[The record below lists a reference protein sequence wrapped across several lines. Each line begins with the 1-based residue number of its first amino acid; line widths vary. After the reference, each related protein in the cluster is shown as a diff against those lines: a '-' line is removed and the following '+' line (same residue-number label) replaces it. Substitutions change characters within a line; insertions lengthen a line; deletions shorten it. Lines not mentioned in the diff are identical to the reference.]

1 MISAGTVLGER
12 YRLETRIA
20 IGGMGE
26 VWSAQDETLGR
37 TVAVKVLKP
46 EYAED
51 PTFVE
56 RFRAEARNTA
66 RLAHAGIATVYDYGE
81 VPVEGA
87 LGSSAYLVMELVPGK
102 PLSAILHER
111 GQLRPSETM
120 SIVGQTALA
129 LQAAHERGVIHRDIK
144 PGNLMITPD
153 GRVKV
158 TDFGIARAT
167 DEVPLTQ
174 TGTVLGT
181 SYYLAPEQAA
191 GREVTAASDVY
202 SLGIVAYECL
212 AGRRPFSDTNPVAV
226 ALAHQTQPPPPLP
239 STVPPPITQLVYAS
253 LSKDPRDRPPTAG
266 EFGRRALALAD
277 PTATGAMAAP
287 TAATEVIG
295 SRTGVVAPVPVP
307 LREPVPPPPPKRKIP
322 LSVPLI
328 GLLVLLAVLLTILLL
343 RNDNKKAG
351 NGTPSTTPTTAP
363 PTSASVSPTPSPTT
377 PPPTTPPPT
386 TPPPTTPPP
395 TTPPA
400 TVTINPNDYIGRTLS
415 SAQASLQRKG
425 LQVQVQG
432 SSDPTSTVTAI
443 SPSGVVNK
451 TQIITLITQAPP
463 TTPPPTGSASASASP
478 PGLTGQGNGNA
489 VVVGRTHK
497 PGKGAGQGG

>member
-12 YRLETRIA
+12 YRLDTRIA

-26 VWSAQDETLGR
+26 VWSARDETLGR

-81 VPVEGA
+81 VPVDGA
-87 LGSSAYLVMELVPGK
+87 LGNSAYLVMELVPGK

-111 GQLRPSETM
+111 GHLKPGETM
-120 SIVGQTALA
+120 SIIGQTALA

-158 TDFGIARAT
+158 TDFGISRAT

-191 GREVTAASDVY
+191 GYEVTAASDVY

-212 AGRRPFSDTNPVAV
+212 AGNRPFQDSNPVAV
-226 ALAHQTQPPPPLP
+226 ALAHQTQRPPALP
-239 STVPPPITQLVYAS
+239 GSVPPPIAQLVYTA
-253 LSKDPRDRPPTAG
+253 LAKDPRDRPATAG

-277 PTATGAMAAP
+277 PAATGAMTP
-287 TAATEVIG
+287 STSATEPLAARSGVI
-295 SRTGVVAPVPVP
+295 PPVP
-307 LREPVPPPPPKRKIP
+307 LPPTLPPQPQPPRRKIP

-343 RNDNKKAG
+343 RNDNKKSG
-351 NGTPSTTPTTAP
+351 NGTPTTSPTTAP
-363 PTSASVSPTPSPTT
+363 PSSASPSPTPSHTPSPSPSTTPSPSPTT
-377 PPPTTPPPT
+377 PS
-386 TPPPTTPPP
+386 
-395 TTPPA
+395 
-400 TVTINPNDYIGRTLS
+400 TVTLKAADYIGFTLA
-415 SAQASLQRKG
+415 SAEARLNAKG

-432 SSDPTSTVTAI
+432 SPDPAATVTAI
-443 SPSGVVNK
+443 SPTGVVNK
-451 TQIITLITQAPP
+451 TEIITLTTAAPPTSPPP
-463 TTPPPTGSASASASP
+463 TTPPPPSASASSLSPQGNASAGPAVGMSASP
-478 PGLTGQGNGNA
+478 VPGKGTGQGG
-489 VVVGRTHK
+489 
-497 PGKGAGQGG
+497 

>member
-1 MISAGTVLGER
+1 VISAGTVLGER
-12 YRLETRIA
+12 YRLDTRIA

-111 GQLRPSETM
+111 GQLPPSESM

-212 AGRRPFSDTNPVAV
+212 AGRRPFQDTNPVAV
-226 ALAHQTQPPPPLP
+226 AMAHQTQPPPPLP
-239 STVPPPITQLVYAS
+239 ATVPPPIAQLVYAA

-277 PTATGAMAAP
+277 PTATGAMAPP
-287 TAATEVIG
+287 TAATERLG
-295 SRTGVVAPVPVP
+295 PRTGVIAPVPV
-307 LREPVPPPPPKRKIP
+307 REPLPPQPPPKRKIP

-351 NGTPSTTPTTAP
+351 NGTPSTSPTTAP
-363 PTSASVSPTPSPTT
+363 PTSTSPSPTPSKTPST
-377 PPPTTPPPT
+377 PPPTTPSTSPPT
-386 TPPPTTPPP
+386 TP
-395 TTPPA
+395 PPA
-400 TVTINPNDYIGRTLS
+400 TVTINAADYVGRTLA
-415 SAQASLQRKG
+415 SAEASLERKG

-432 SSDPTSTVTAI
+432 SPDPAATVTAI

-451 TQIITLITQAPP
+451 TQIITLTTQTP
-463 TTPPPTGSASASASP
+463 TTSPPPTQSASPSASASS
-478 PGLTGQGNGNA
+478 LSGQGNGPAGPA
-489 VVVGRTHK
+489 VGASPAPM
-497 PGKGAGQGG
+497 PGKGTGIRG

>member
-1 MISAGTVLGER
+1 MTGAGTVLGER

-26 VWSAQDETLGR
+26 VWRARDETLGR

-51 PTFVE
+51 PNFVE

-81 VPVEGA
+81 VPVDGA
-87 LGSSAYLVMELVPGK
+87 VGSSAYLVMELVPGE
-102 PLSAILHER
+102 PLSAILRER
-111 GQLRPSETM
+111 GPLAPGEAM

-191 GREVTAASDVY
+191 GRDVTAASDVY

-212 AGRRPFSDTNPVAV
+212 SGRRPFQDTNPVAV
-226 ALAHQTQPPPPLP
+226 ALAHQTEPPPPLP
-239 STVPPPITQLVYAS
+239 PTIPAPIAQLVYGA

-266 EFGRRALALAD
+266 EFGRRALALSD
-277 PTATGAMAAP
+277 PGA
-287 TAATEVIG
+287 TAALTAQPAV
-295 SRTGVVAPVPVP
+295 SPVP
-307 LREPVPPPPPKRKIP
+307 PPPPPKRKIP

-328 GLLVLLAVLLTILLL
+328 GLLVLLAVLLTILLV
-343 RNDNKKAG
+343 RGDSHG
-351 NGTPSTTPTTAP
+351 STGTPTTTPTTAP
-363 PTSASVSPTPSPTT
+363 PTSASPSPSPSPTPSPSPSPSASPSPT
-377 PPPTTPPPT
+377 PTPT
-386 TPPPTTPPP
+386 
-395 TTPPA
+395 
-400 TVTINPNDYIGRTLS
+400 VVVNPQDYLGKTLGS
-415 SAQASLQRKG
+415 VRQSLIRQG
-425 LQVQVQG
+425 LQVQVSG
-432 SSDPTSTVTAI
+432 SFDEKSTVI
-443 SPSGVVNK
+443 GIDPSGTLNVGQLVTVTTMEP
-451 TQIITLITQAPP
+451 TQTP
-463 TTPPPTGSASASASP
+463 TPPPPTSPSPSVTG
-478 PGLTGQGNGNA
+478 T
-489 VVVGRTHK
+489 
-497 PGKGAGQGG
+497 PGKGGNPPGD

>member
-1 MISAGTVLGER
+1 MGER
-12 YRLETRIA
+12 YRLESRIA

-26 VWSAQDETLGR
+26 VWRAQDETLGR

-66 RLAHAGIATVYDYGE
+66 RLAHSGIATVYDYGE
-81 VPVEGA
+81 LPVEGA
-87 LGSSAYLVMELVPGK
+87 RGSSAYLVMELVPGQ

-111 GQLRPSETM
+111 GALRPSETM

-191 GREVTAASDVY
+191 GHDVTAASDVY

-212 AGRRPFSDTNPVAV
+212 AGRRPFQDTNPVAV
-226 ALAHQTQPPPPLP
+226 ALAHQTTPPPPLP
-239 STVPPPITQLVYAS
+239 PTVPAPIAELVYAA
-253 LSKDPRDRPPTAG
+253 LSKSPRDRPPTAG
-266 EFGRRALALAD
+266 EFGRRALALSD
-277 PTATGAMAAP
+277 PSNTAAMAAP
-287 TAATEVIG
+287 TSATERLG
-295 SRTGVVAPVPVP
+295 PRTGVLPPVVPVPVR
-307 LREPVPPPPPKRKIP
+307 REPPPPPKRRIP
-322 LSVPLI
+322 ISVPLI
-328 GLLVLLAVLLTILLL
+328 ALLVLLAVLLTILLV
-343 RNDNKKAG
+343 RHSKGSG
-351 NGTPSTTPTTAP
+351 NPAATTTPSATPSP
-363 PTSASVSPTPSPTT
+363 SPSASPSPSVSPTASPTPSPTPQT
-377 PPPTTPPPT
+377 PQ
-386 TPPPTTPPP
+386 
-395 TTPPA
+395 
-400 TVTINPNDYIGRTLS
+400 TVTVNPADYQGRTLS
-415 SAQASLQRKG
+415 SVEKSLLKKDLQIQVSGSQSPSAIVTGISPFGQLNKG
-425 LQVQVQG
+425 SLVVITTET
-432 SSDPTSTVTAI
+432 PTPSATPSPSPSA
-443 SPSGVVNK
+443 SPSG
-451 TQIITLITQAPP
+451 
-463 TTPPPTGSASASASP
+463 TT
-478 PGLTGQGNGNA
+478 TGQGPILGLGSA
-489 VVVGRTHK
+489 G
-497 PGKGAGQGG
+497 PGGG

>member
-1 MISAGTVLGER
+1 MISAGSVLGER
-12 YRLETRIA
+12 YRLDTRIA

-226 ALAHQTQPPPPLP
+226 AMAHQTQPPPPLP
-239 STVPPPITQLVYAS
+239 ATVAPPIAQLVYAA

-277 PTATGAMAAP
+277 PAATGAMAPP
-287 TAATEVIG
+287 TSATERLG
-295 SRTGVVAPVPVP
+295 PRTSVVAPVP
-307 LREPVPPPPPKRKIP
+307 LREPVPPPLPPQRRKIP

-343 RNDNKKAG
+343 RNDNKKGG
-351 NGTPSTTPTTAP
+351 NGTPTASPTTAP
-363 PTSASVSPTPSPTT
+363 PTSASPSPTPSHTPST
-377 PPPTTPPPT
+377 PPPTTPSTTPPT
-386 TPPPTTPPP
+386 TP
-395 TTPPA
+395 PPA
-400 TVTINPNDYIGRTLS
+400 TVTINAADYIGRTLA
-415 SAQASLQRKG
+415 SAKASLERKG

-432 SSDPTSTVTAI
+432 SPDPAATVTAI

-451 TQIITLITQAPP
+451 TQIITLTTMTP
-463 TTPPPTGSASASASP
+463 TTSPPPTQSPSPSASASS
-478 PGLTGQGNGNA
+478 LTGQDNGNA
-489 VVVGRTHK
+489 VGVQQTPE
-497 PGKGAGQGG
+497 PGKGAGKGG

>member
-12 YRLETRIA
+12 YRLGTRIA

-26 VWSAQDETLGR
+26 VWSAKDETLGR

-87 LGSSAYLVMELVPGK
+87 VGSSAYLVMELVPGQ

-111 GQLRPSETM
+111 GALPPSETM

-129 LQAAHERGVIHRDIK
+129 LQAAHERGIVHRDIK

-158 TDFGIARAT
+158 TDFGISRAT

-181 SYYLAPEQAA
+181 AYYIAPEQAA

-212 AGRRPFSDTNPVAV
+212 AGHRPFQDSNPVAV
-226 ALAHQTQPPPPLP
+226 AVAHQTQPPPGLP
-239 STVPPPITQLVYAS
+239 RNIPRPISQLVYAA

-277 PTATGAMAAP
+277 PAATGAMAPP
-287 TAATEVIG
+287 TSANERLG
-295 SRTGVVAPVPVP
+295 PRTSVVAPVPV
-307 LREPVPPPPPKRKIP
+307 REPLPPQAPRRKIP

-343 RNDNKKAG
+343 RSDNKKSG
-351 NGTPSTTPTTAP
+351 NGTPTTSPTTAP
-363 PTSASVSPTPSPTT
+363 PTSASPSPSQTPTSPPPTSTTPSPTQT
-377 PPPTTPPPT
+377 PNTVNVNPAGYLGRKLSAVQQALIKKGLRVQVVGSQASEAIVTGLNPTGPLMKGDLITLTTEVPPTS
-386 TPPPTTPPP
+386 PPP

-400 TVTINPNDYIGRTLS
+400 P
-415 SAQASLQRKG
+415 
-425 LQVQVQG
+425 
-432 SSDPTSTVTAI
+432 
-443 SPSGVVNK
+443 
-451 TQIITLITQAPP
+451 
-463 TTPPPTGSASASASP
+463 SASASS
-478 PGLTGQGNGNA
+478 LLGQGNGPAGPA
-489 VVVGRTHK
+489 VGTSAPV
-497 PGKGAGQGG
+497 PGKGTGRPG

>member
-1 MISAGTVLGER
+1 VISAGTVLGER
-12 YRLETRIA
+12 YRLDTRIA

-37 TVAVKVLKP
+37 IVAVKVLKP

-56 RFRAEARNTA
+56 RFRVEARNTA
-66 RLAHAGIATVYDYGE
+66 RLAHSGIATVYDYGE
-81 VPVEGA
+81 VPVDGA
-87 LGSSAYLVMELVPGK
+87 RGSSAYLVMELVPGR
-102 PLSAILHER
+102 PLSAILHDQ
-111 GQLRPSETM
+111 GSLRPSDAM

-144 PGNLMITPD
+144 PGNLMVTPD

-158 TDFGIARAT
+158 TDFGISRAT

-212 AGRRPFSDTNPVAV
+212 AGRRPFQDTNPVAV

-239 STVPPPITQLVYAS
+239 PTVPAPIAQLVYAA

-266 EFGRRALALAD
+266 EFGRRALALSD

-295 SRTGVVAPVPVP
+295 SRTGVVAPVPIP
-307 LREPVPPPPPKRKIP
+307 PREPPPPPRRKIP

-343 RNDNKKAG
+343 G
-351 NGTPSTTPTTAP
+351 NHKGNTKTPPPSPTSAPPTTAAPTTTP
-363 PTSASVSPTPSPTT
+363 PTTTPPTT
-377 PPPTTPPPT
+377 TPPTTPPPT
-386 TPPPTTPPP
+386 TPPPSTVTLNPADYLGRTLSSVQASLTRKGLQVQVSGSADPNATVTNISPSGVVTKGDIITVTTQAPPTSPPP

-400 TVTINPNDYIGRTLS
+400 
-415 SAQASLQRKG
+415 
-425 LQVQVQG
+425 
-432 SSDPTSTVTAI
+432 
-443 SPSGVVNK
+443 SPSASSTGLSGQGVGTGVVK
-451 TQIITLITQAPP
+451 TP
-463 TTPPPTGSASASASP
+463 
-478 PGLTGQGNGNA
+478 
-489 VVVGRTHK
+489 K
-497 PGKGAGQGG
+497 PGKGSG

>member
-1 MISAGTVLGER
+1 VISAGTVLGER
-12 YRLETRIA
+12 YRLDTRIA

-51 PTFVE
+51 PSFVE

-81 VPVEGA
+81 VAVEGA

-111 GQLRPSETM
+111 GRLKPGETM

-158 TDFGIARAT
+158 TDFGISRAT

-212 AGRRPFSDTNPVAV
+212 AGRRPFQDTNPVAV
-226 ALAHQTQPPPPLP
+226 AMAHQTQPPPPLP
-239 STVPPPITQLVYAS
+239 ATVAAPIAQLVYAA

-277 PTATGAMAAP
+277 PAATGAMAAP
-287 TAATEVIG
+287 TAATERLG
-295 SRTGVVAPVPVP
+295 PRTSVVAPVPV
-307 LREPVPPPPPKRKIP
+307 REPLPPPPPRRRKIP

-343 RNDNKKAG
+343 RNDKKSG
-351 NGTPSTTPTTAP
+351 NGTPTTSPTTTPPTSVSPSPTPSHTPSPTPSTTPTPSQT
-363 PTSASVSPTPSPTT
+363 TS
-377 PPPTTPPPT
+377 PPPS
-386 TPPPTTPPP
+386 
-395 TTPPA
+395 
-400 TVTINPNDYIGRTLS
+400 TVTIKAADYIGFTLA
-415 SAQASLQRKG
+415 SAEARLNAKG

-432 SSDPTSTVTAI
+432 SPDPAATVTAI

-451 TQIITLITQAPP
+451 TQIITLTTQAP
-463 TTPPPTGSASASASP
+463 TSPPPTQSPSPSASAS
-478 PGLTGQGNGNA
+478 GLIGQGIGPA
-489 VVVGRTHK
+489 GPAGGTSASFV
-497 PGKGAGQGG
+497 PGKGTGRRG

>member
-12 YRLETRIA
+12 YRLDTRIA

-81 VPVEGA
+81 VPVDGA
-87 LGSSAYLVMELVPGK
+87 QGSSAYLVMELVPGR

-111 GQLRPSETM
+111 GQLRPSEAM

-158 TDFGIARAT
+158 TDFGISRAT

-212 AGRRPFSDTNPVAV
+212 AGKRPFQENNPVAV

-239 STVPPPITQLVYAS
+239 ASVPAPIAQLVYAA
-253 LSKDPRDRPPTAG
+253 LAKDPRDRPPTAG

-277 PTATGAMAAP
+277 PSATGAMAPP
-287 TAATEVIG
+287 TSATERLG
-295 SRTGVVAPVPVP
+295 TRTGVIAPVPI
-307 LREPVPPPPPKRKIP
+307 PPRQPPPQPPPKRKIP

-343 RNDNKKAG
+343 RHDKKTG
-351 NGTPSTTPTTAP
+351 NGTPSASPTTPP
-363 PTSASVSPTPSPTT
+363 PTSASVSPTPSPSPTPSQTPSPTQTT
-377 PPPTTPPPT
+377 SPPPTT
-386 TPPPTTPPP
+386 
-395 TTPPA
+395 
-400 TVTINPNDYIGRTLS
+400 VTINANDYLGRTLS
-415 SAQASLQRKG
+415 SAKNSLQRKG
-425 LQVQVQG
+425 MLVQVQG
-432 SSDPTSTVTAI
+432 SSDPTAVVTGI
-443 SPSGVVNK
+443 SPTGAVPK
-451 TQIITLITQAPP
+451 GAIITLTTQAP
-463 TTPPPTGSASASASP
+463 TTPPPTSPPVSPTMSASA
-478 PGLTGQGNGNA
+478 LVGQGTGA
-489 VVVGRTHK
+489 TGATVGQSGPRV
-497 PGKGAGQGG
+497 PGKGSGNRG

>member
-12 YRLETRIA
+12 YRLDTRIA

-158 TDFGIARAT
+158 TDFGISRAT

-212 AGRRPFSDTNPVAV
+212 SGRRPFSDTNPVAV
-226 ALAHQTQPPPPLP
+226 AMAHQTQPPPPLP
-239 STVPPPITQLVYAS
+239 ATVAPPIAQLVYAA

-277 PTATGAMAAP
+277 PAATGAMAPP
-287 TAATEVIG
+287 TSATERLG
-295 SRTGVVAPVPVP
+295 PRTSVVAPVPVP
-307 LREPVPPPPPKRKIP
+307 VREPLPPQPPRRKIP

-343 RNDNKKAG
+343 RNDKKAG
-351 NGTPSTTPTTAP
+351 NGTPTTSPTTAP
-363 PTSASVSPTPSPTT
+363 PTSASPSPSPTPSHTPST
-377 PPPTTPPPT
+377 PPPTTPSTSPPT
-386 TPPPTTPPP
+386 TP
-395 TTPPA
+395 PPA
-400 TVTINPNDYIGRTLS
+400 TVTINAADYIGRTLA
-415 SAQASLQRKG
+415 SAQASLERKG

-432 SSDPTSTVTAI
+432 SPDPAATVTAI

-451 TQIITLITQAPP
+451 TQIITLTTMAP
-463 TTPPPTGSASASASP
+463 TTSPSPSPSPSPSASASA
-478 PGLTGQGNGNA
+478 LTGQGNGNA
-489 VVVGRTHK
+489 VGVTRMPQ

>member
-1 MISAGTVLGER
+1 VISAGTVLGER
-12 YRLETRIA
+12 YRLDTRIA

-26 VWSAQDETLGR
+26 VWSARDETLGR

-81 VPVEGA
+81 VPVDGA
-87 LGSSAYLVMELVPGK
+87 QGSSAYLVMELVPGR

-111 GQLRPSETM
+111 GQLKPSEAM

-129 LQAAHERGVIHRDIK
+129 LQAAHERGVIHRDVK

-212 AGRRPFSDTNPVAV
+212 AGKRPFQDTNPVAV

-239 STVPPPITQLVYAS
+239 STVPAPIAQLVYAA

-277 PTATGAMAAP
+277 PTMTGAMAAP
-287 TAATEVIG
+287 TAATEALGTRSGVI
-295 SRTGVVAPVPVP
+295 APVPVP
-307 LREPVPPPPPKRKIP
+307 LPVRQPPPPPPRRRRIP

-328 GLLVLLAVLLTILLL
+328 GLLVLAAVLLTILLL
-343 RNDNKKAG
+343 RDNGKSSG
-351 NGTPSTTPTTAP
+351 NNQPSASPTTAA
-363 PTSASVSPTPSPTT
+363 PTTTPPTT

-395 TTPPA
+395 TTPPPA
-400 TVTINPNDYIGRTLS
+400 TVTINANDYIGRTLT
-415 SAQASLQRKG
+415 SARNSLQRKG
-425 LQVQVQG
+425 LLVQVQG
-432 SSDPTSTVTAI
+432 SSDPAAVVTGI
-443 SPSGVVNK
+443 SPSGVVQKND
-451 TQIITLITQAPP
+451 IITLTTEAP
-463 TTPPPTGSASASASP
+463 TTPPPTSPPVTPSTSASAL
-478 PGLTGQGNGNA
+478 GGQGNAPVGPA
-489 VVVGRTHK
+489 VDTRPL
-497 PGKGAGQGG
+497 PGKGTGRGG